1 MAAQYA
7 RVGVVVNRSTMSAQ
21 GQAISDAQDATQRLL
36 GAMFDGTPLDARV
49 DFASLSHEAI
59 DLMVGTLQ
67 TGSPL
72 RDLTF
77 SNLSVAGAESVARA
91 LVAGFV
97 AGEPIRQVAKRVD
110 LERNMTH
117 ARALTIA
124 RTETLRTLRESSLLV
139 MSRNSHLLQGWRWS
153 ARFDGHTCGVCV
165 ALQGSL
171 HDTLEPM
178 DTHPNC
184 RCSPVPQTKSWED
197 LGYPGIPDTSPE
209 LPTADRWLKM
219 MRDKDLVRAFGPSRA
234 ALIRDGYLRPQDL
247 VSHVDRGRW
256 GKQPTL
262 TSVAMAQ
269 RIAMDRGWKPKAPTE
284 VKPPDQPY
292 IGKGASIGNLEAWA
306 HQQFPHLATVNLN
319 GLDPSVVAPA
329 LKELARLHERYP
341 GVFSRVETLRV
352 AQAGEGK
359 GSEWAHTYL
368 QGKELVLY
376 PRAWRDSA
384 KLLGELRLSQVP
396 IGASGRSFHPTG
408 MDTPESIVQHEFG
421 HLMDGYLR
429 GYGSVPAGTMLH
441 SLSLLP
447 SGLTGTWNQGTWADV
462 INLVTT
468 KFRGS
473 RNISGYAAE
482 NYQEKF
488 AETWSA
494 QFSPDRATATNTWTE
509 RLRLLAD
516 VIHSTQPTTA
526 TPTFIGPGGKR
537 LSQAQVKANDA
548 TLQRELDALAKR
560 LGFASYRDMGG
571 EPL

>member
-1 MAAQYA
+1 MTVLTDATVLGPEARDIRRAGDYFRLLVETSDAGAQAAVQRAWAVADAAIQVKVDGYLAKVAAAQAAGTPITENWAYQVGRLDQLRAFVAAQYA

-352 AQAGEGK
+352 AQAGRARAPSGPTPTCK
-359 GSEWAHTYL
+359 ARNWCCTPGPGATAPNCWANCAC
-368 QGKELVLY
+368 
-376 PRAWRDSA
+376 PRSR
-384 KLLGELRLSQVP
+384 LGP
-396 IGASGRSFHPTG
+396 AGGRS
-408 MDTPESIVQHEFG
+408 TP
-421 HLMDGYLR
+421 
-429 GYGSVPAGTMLH
+429 PAWTPR
-441 SLSLLP
+441 SP
-447 SGLTGTWNQGTWADV
+447 S
-462 INLVTT
+462 
-468 KFRGS
+468 S
-473 RNISGYAAE
+473 SMS
-482 NYQEKF
+482 
-488 AETWSA
+488 SA
-494 QFSPDRATATNTWTE
+494 T
-509 RLRLLAD
+509 
-516 VIHSTQPTTA
+516 
-526 TPTFIGPGGKR
+526 
-537 LSQAQVKANDA
+537 
-548 TLQRELDALAKR
+548 
-560 LGFASYRDMGG
+560 
-571 EPL
+571 